1 MATRT
6 APRAPAP
13 ASSTPHGLEAGG
25 EGAEGGTETDP
36 PHEGAPVFTD
46 DVRPRPHARGSLP
59 ATTDRPLGRS
69 PVLRPR
75 GAQDGGDPTGG
86 RAADGVRAGGRS
98 EAPRIPGMPRTP
110 PWTALTGD
118 LGGPGPL
125 RTFPSSAA
133 LGGGTP
139 PMGSARSGG
148 SPERPSRVRGCPPD
162 AAPRGP
168 TTPLRPEGR
177 ARQGGVATGAEG
189 PSLTRLRAGGVPI
202 DGVGSGPRR
211 VSGHA
216 GESLRGPL
224 AGPKAVQ
231 GRTRDAGPRR
241 GTRAAPRRRG
251 TRTPRAARRA
261 RGVHFKDA
269 SARRR
274 GEGALAPFRAPLAL
288 RARPGPK
295 GRRAKG
301 GGPFPAWGGPVL
313 RQGVRGGEM
322 KPGDCTRRTRR
333 CRVLSPIL
341 TAQRVLM
348 FLQLLGWFRWLGL
361 SGKGAV
367 GAITC
372 PSPPVAQARF
382 VARGEGPGSP
392 P

>member
-1 MATRT
+1 
-6 APRAPAP
+6 
-13 ASSTPHGLEAGG
+13 
-25 EGAEGGTETDP
+25 
-36 PHEGAPVFTD
+36 VFTD

-251 TRTPRAARRA
+251 TRTARAARRAA

-274 GEGALAPFRAPLAL
+274 GEGALAPFRAL
-288 RARPGPK
+288 RARPDPK
-295 GRRAKG
+295 GERGRPLPRVG
-301 GGPFPAWGGPVL
+301 RTRPSSGGP
-313 RQGVRGGEM
+313 
-322 KPGDCTRRTRR
+322 RR
-333 CRVLSPIL
+333 
-341 TAQRVLM
+341 
-348 FLQLLGWFRWLGL
+348 
-361 SGKGAV
+361 
-367 GAITC
+367 
-372 PSPPVAQARF
+372 
-382 VARGEGPGSP
+382 
-392 P
+392 